1 MKIYRLIVGA
11 DNGFQANVDIPPI
24 SLAKRDKYSP
34 YPFDSIDWIRL
45 TLEKKAKITDVLL
58 ESASGN
64 HGIIIKEY
72 FCDLISNYNLKDIQ
86 FVKIIDDELIG
97 YNFMFFNSDLTHY
110 IDYEKSNFI
119 LVEDM
124 LGDITEL
131 DTIVPAN
138 REGVIQ
144 AYKENCIESIFLK
157 LVAKNGY
164 HFKEGFNIWDYD
176 VFRIGHFDDS
186 FYVSE
191 RVKDILTEHK
201 ITGVRFYEE
210 SDFNTPN

>member
-1 MKIYRLIVGA
+1 M
-11 DNGFQANVDIPPI
+11 
-24 SLAKRDKYSP
+24 
-34 YPFDSIDWIRL
+34 
-45 TLEKKAKITDVLL
+45 
-58 ESASGN
+58 
-64 HGIIIKEY
+64 
-72 FCDLISNYNLKDIQ
+72 
-86 FVKIIDDELIG
+86 DELMEYDASHQMASVG
-97 YNFMFFNSDLTHY
+97 KRF

-119 LVEDM
+119 LIEDV

-131 DTIVPAN
+131 DTPVPSN

-144 AYKENCIESIFLK
+144 ADIEYCVEDIFTRLI
-157 LVAKNGY
+157 AKNGY

-210 SDFNTPN
+210 SDFNTQP